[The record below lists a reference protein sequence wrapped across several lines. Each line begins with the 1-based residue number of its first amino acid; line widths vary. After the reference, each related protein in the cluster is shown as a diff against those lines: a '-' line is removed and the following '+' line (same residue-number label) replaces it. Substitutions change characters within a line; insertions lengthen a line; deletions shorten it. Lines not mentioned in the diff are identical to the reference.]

1 MRASAYILPLNLLKG
16 RHPLDKPGNRKLI
29 SMKYV
34 VLLLLLIVSNAVLLW
49 GQHNE
54 PSDPQRTAITFLINQ
69 YSEARENRDTILLK
83 TILTN
88 DVDQLV
94 STGEWRTGIGTA
106 VQGMLK
112 SSANTP
118 GTRTLTV
125 DKMRMLNATTAIV
138 DCKYDIQNLDSTMRR
153 MWSSFIV
160 VAEKKV
166 WKISAIRN
174 MLPASQ

>member
-1 MRASAYILPLNLLKG
+1 MKKSALFFLLNLTAG
-16 RHPLDKPGNRKLI
+16 
-29 SMKYV
+29 V
-34 VLLLLLIVSNAVLLW
+34 FFFF
-49 GQHNE
+49 GQHSE
-54 PSDPQRTAITFLINQ
+54 PANHQRKAITFLIDQ
-69 YSEARENRDTILLK
+69 YSEAREKRDTALLK
-83 TILTN
+83 TILTS

-94 STGEWRTGIGTA
+94 STGEWRNGIVSA

-125 DKMRMLNATTAIV
+125 DKIRMLNATTAIV
-138 DCKYDIQNLDSTMRR
+138 DCQYDIQNTDGTLRR
-153 MWSSFIV
+153 MWSTFIV